1 MTYTVVVANTGSE
14 DVTLQS
20 LTDSVFGDLNGQG
33 TCATGVA
40 IAEDDSYS
48 CEFTWQLSSDTLTAH
63 RNIVTATVVDD
74 DNTPATDS
82 DDATVTFEDVKPA
95 ISVVKTASP
104 TVVPETGGDVTFT
117 FRVENTGTEAVTIVS
132 LDDSVYG
139 PLAGDA
145 DCAVGMVLDADES
158 CEFTITDRVQG
169 VFGGP
174 DHVNTFTAV
183 AEDNEANDATA
194 SDDATVQFSDVEATI
209 SVAKSATPA
218 SATVGDEIRY
228 DYVVTNSG
236 LMNLMMV
243 TLGDD
248 LLGQVPL
255 FTDPALTQPY
265 VDGTL
270 APGESLYGV
279 MTYMVVESDLPEPI
293 VNVALADALSEYQ
306 EPVSAEDTASVDLT
320 YTKGLSLVK
329 TASVD
334 GADVGEEILYTYT
347 IRNTGNVTL
356 SNLALTDDVLGTIAL
371 SVDSLA
377 AGAQTTATATHV
389 VVEGDLPGPLVNE
402 ATATAF
408 TRLQEPV
415 SAKDTATVLL
425 GAHPALAIVKTG
437 PESPQE
443 MGAVLDYEIVVT
455 NTGDVTLTNVT
466 VTDALLG
473 ISKTFPSLAPGASQT
488 VEGTYTVT
496 EADIPEGFTAED
508 TSFDIVNVATA
519 DSDQT
524 GPVSDDWSVTVN
536 YEFYIPLLGLAIE
549 KTGPAAAE
557 VGDTILYT
565 IVVTNTGET
574 DLADVVVTDAKLGL
588 METIALLAAGEAK
601 TFTGSYGPVTEE
613 DLPGPIENT
622 ATASQAQVGEVQD
635 TWTVPV
641 GTNPGLSI
649 TKSGPA
655 SVAIGGTIPY
665 TIVVQNTGDVT
676 LADVRVVD
684 SKLGLD
690 VMIVSL
696 APGETKTFTPS
707 YGPVS
712 EGDLP
717 GPIENTATASHPAT
731 GTVQDSW
738 EVAIVTGPALAIAKT
753 GPDQAVEVGDTITYR
768 LVVTNVGDVTLHHV
782 VVEDAR
788 LGFAETVAALAP
800 GEAREFVLEYTVGEG
815 DLTSELLIHNVATA
829 DADETEPVS
838 DEHTVPIKDFE
849 QEIEPCVR
857 SDVAVIIYGG
867 WNGLPVRA
875 WAAGAEQ
882 AVQHTALNAFG
893 EPQATWTFWPGEGE
907 TFTVTVA
914 PELPAELDG
923 ARWSY
928 QALSSPTV
936 SFGRCQAR
944 TIYFQLMDNGTPS
957 PTPVPPVPSLPQT
970 GASGLGQEVLRAALI
985 AVGLAWLLL
994 AGAWLLRRRLPIA
1007 GKGR

>member
-1 MTYTVVVANTGSE
+1 MTCEATGTAVEGAYENIGTATGTPPAGQPVVASDASSYYGSAPG
-14 DVTLQS
+14 LA
-20 LTDSVFGDLNGQG
+20 LTK
-33 TCATGVA
+33 A
-40 IAEDDSYS
+40 
-48 CEFTWQLSSDTLTAH
+48 
-63 RNIVTATVVDD
+63 
-74 DNTPATDS
+74 
-82 DDATVTFEDVKPA
+82 
-95 ISVVKTASP
+95 
-104 TVVPETGGDVTFT
+104 
-117 FRVENTGTEAVTIVS
+117 
-132 LDDSVYG
+132 
-139 PLAGDA
+139 A
-145 DCAVGMVLDADES
+145 D
-158 CEFTITDRVQG
+158 R
-169 VFGGP
+169 P
-174 DHVNTFTAV
+174 
-183 AEDNEANDATA
+183 
-194 SDDATVQFSDVEATI
+194 
-209 SVAKSATPA
+209 
-218 SATVGDEIRY
+218 SATVGDKITY
-228 DYVVTNSG
+228 TYTITNTG
-236 LMNLMMV
+236 NV
-243 TLGDD
+243 TLSN
-248 LLGQVPL
+248 L
-255 FTDPALTQPY
+255 ALTDD
-265 VDGTL
+265 VLGAITL
-270 APGESLYGV
+270 SVTTLGPGESTSGTASYV
-279 MTYMVVESDLPEPI
+279 VVEGDLPEPI
-293 VNVALADALSEYQ
+293 VNVATASGVTDLNET
-306 EPVSAEDTASVDLT
+306 VTAEDTASVDLT
-320 YTKGLSLVK
+320 YTKGLTLTKTADPTTATVGDTVHYTYVVQNTGDVTLYDATLVDDLLGKLTIPETLAPGAVATATASYVVVEEDLPDPIVNVATATASTAPRQQLTLVPPETLTATDSATVELVYTKGLSLVK

-371 SVDSLA
+371 SVTTLA
-377 AGAQTTATATHV
+377 PGASTTATATHV

-549 KTGPAAAE
+549 KTGPASAE

-676 LADVRVVD
+676 LVDVRVVD

-690 VMIVSL
+690 VTIVSL